1 MLMCTVH
8 MGSLVN
14 LGEWFSSSQFSGGP
28 REKTFGPHHTFSLS
42 PLLPSNQTPFKKLPL
57 LFFLFFFFFSNPPKI
72 YSTKHTLKVNT
83 KESWKNKNSK
93 REISQKRGK
102 NNREMWRW
110 GWNKEEERRR
120 GVQVTHNIRLPA
132 MRDKFFICSTWIWAF
147 FFFFVFFFSQTIWFQ
162 IWKIKIKSKM
172 LLVEFSILVDIGR
185 NKKEPWKPA
194 IDLRNVRLNC
204 DSSSSM
210 LFFCIK
216 RFLRLKEPQLQDVH
230 S

>member
-1 MLMCTVH
+1 MSDFLPL
-8 MGSLVN
+8 SFLVD
-14 LGEWFSSSQFSGGP
+14 LGRKHLGP
-28 REKTFGPHHTFSLS
+28 TTHFLFLLFSL
-42 PLLPSNQTPFKKLPL
+42 PTKHPSKSFPS
-57 LFFLFFFFFSNPPKI
+57 FFFSFFFFFSNPPKI

-102 NNREMWRW
+102 NNRDMWRW

-147 FFFFVFFFSQTIWFQ
+147 FFFFIFFFSQTIWFH

-172 LLVEFSILVDIGR
+172 LLVEFSIWLILAETKR
-185 NKKEPWKPA
+185 NRENRP
-194 IDLRNVRLNC
+194 
-204 DSSSSM
+204 
-210 LFFCIK
+210 
-216 RFLRLKEPQLQDVH
+216 
-230 S
+230 